1 MDNKVLVAYASR
13 AGATAEVAEEV
24 GKVLAAEGLMV
35 DVLPVQKVVSLE
47 PYGAL
52 VLGSAARIGRLI
64 PETMR
69 FARKFSKQVKALK
82 VVYFVSCLTMY
93 KQTPEAR
100 TTVMGYLK
108 PLVKMKEPLDI
119 GLFGGAMV
127 PEKIP
132 GFWSKVMKNA
142 ERGDYRDWDLIREW
156 AKGVAEKLK
165 P

>member
-35 DVLPVQKVVSLE
+35 DVLPVQKVDSLE

-52 VLGSAARIGRLI
+52 VLGSAVRISRLI

-69 FARKFSKQVKALK
+69 FARKFSRQFKGLKA
-82 VVYFVSCLTMY
+82 VYFVSCLTMY
-93 KQTPEAR
+93 KDTHEAR
-100 TTVMGYLK
+100 KTVMSYLK
-108 PLVKMKEPLDI
+108 PLVKLKEPLEI

-132 GFWSKVMKNA
+132 GFWSKIMMNA
-142 ERGDYRDWDLIREW
+142 ERGDYRDWELIREW
-156 AKGVAEKLK
+156 ARGVASKLSA
-165 P
+165 

>member
-1 MDNKVLVAYASR
+1 METKVLVAYASR

-35 DVLPVQKVVSLE
+35 DVLPVQKVESLE
-47 PYGAL
+47 PYSAL
-52 VLGSAARIGRLI
+52 VLGSAVRISRLVS
-64 PETMR
+64 ETMR
-69 FARKFSKQVKALK
+69 FARKYSKKIKGMK

-93 KQTPEAR
+93 KDTPEAR
-100 TTVMGYLK
+100 KTVTGYLK
-108 PLVKMKEPLDI
+108 PLIRLKEPLDI

-142 ERGDYRDWDLIREW
+142 ERGDYRDWDKIREW
-156 AKGVAEKLK
+156 AKGAAAKLK